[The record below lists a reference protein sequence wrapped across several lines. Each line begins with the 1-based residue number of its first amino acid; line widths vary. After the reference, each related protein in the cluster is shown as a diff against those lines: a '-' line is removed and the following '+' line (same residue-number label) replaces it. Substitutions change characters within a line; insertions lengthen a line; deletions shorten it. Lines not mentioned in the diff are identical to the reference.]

1 LCALFKRAS
10 TLPFPGIAR
19 DALSA
24 GHLVSIIWDNR
35 MSRVF
40 GFVYGVA
47 CYLFFF
53 FVFLYLIAFIADV
66 PVVGWVSKTVSHGP
80 LAGGFSAAIM
90 NIFWLSL
97 FGVQHSVMARAGFK
111 KWIARV
117 VPSQVERSTYVLASS
132 LVLALAMWQW
142 QPIEGR
148 VWQFEGV
155 LAQYV
160 LWGLFAFGW
169 VLIFVATF
177 LTDHFDLFGLRQVYL
192 NLVRKTYTHVEFKT
206 VFLYKWMRHPMMLGL
221 LIAFWATPVMTLSHL
236 LFSVVMSIYVF
247 IGIHFEERGLL
258 RVLGQDYAEW
268 RSKTPMV
275 LPF

>member
-1 LCALFKRAS
+1 MRSAFLVCHFLKVKR
-10 TLPFPGIAR
+10 GN
-19 DALSA
+19 
-24 GHLVSIIWDNR
+24 G
-35 MSRVF
+35 MSRML
-40 GFVYGVA
+40 GFLYGVG

-53 FVFLYLIAFIADV
+53 AVFLYLIAFVADILV
-66 PVVGWVSKTVSHGP
+66 AGWVPKTMTHGAP
-80 LAGGFSAAIM
+80 VGGFFAVIM
-90 NIFWLSL
+90 NIFWLAL
-97 FGVQHSVMARAGFK
+97 FGIQHSVMARSSFK
-111 KWIARV
+111 AAIKNV
-117 VPSQVERSTYVLASS
+117 VPSYVERSTFVLASS
-132 LVLALAMWQW
+132 LVLGLAMWQW
-142 QPIEGR
+142 QPIDGM

-155 LAQYV
+155 LAQYL
-160 LWGLFAFGW
+160 LWGLFVFGW
-169 VLIFVATF
+169 VLVFVATF

-236 LFSVVMSIYVF
+236 LFSIVMSIYVF

-268 RSKTPMV
+268 RGKTPMV